1 MANRQFKLSE
11 PEIGVLRRAADST
24 KDADERIRLQAV
36 RLYGEGCP
44 VNDIMDITGCGER
57 SLRRWVRKYQDG
69 GEENLKSKRYGNQ
82 NSAKLTP
89 EQRAA
94 IKEKLN
100 HYQPRQVLPSDLR
113 VSQGEF
119 WTVSDMRIAVK
130 AWYGV
135 AYQSENSYRTL
146 LKECGFSLQ
155 RVEGQYRSRSE
166 EEAIAEFEAELEK
179 KSPTACKSTP
189 TRCF

>member
-1 MANRQFKLSE
+1 
-11 PEIGVLRRAADST
+11 
-24 KDADERIRLQAV
+24 
-36 RLYGEGCP
+36 
-44 VNDIMDITGCGER
+44 MDITGCGER